1 MAVDTRK
8 TWLLLGGLLLV
19 GLVIVLALLGVLV
32 DLLRPDPGP
41 ALPEARR
48 RGPRVVQT
56 DGGPAELPEAP
67 VALDCPVDV
76 SVRDEA
82 GAPVAGAKVAL
93 AVAPPGSPPGAPPVD
108 PRPGAAL
115 RTDADGRVTVPAACG
130 VGRLTVRAE
139 GLAPH
144 RRDHIDTL
152 SDRSLRVVL
161 RLGVR
166 VEGVVRDAATEAP
179 IAGARVASGAT
190 STETEADGRYLLRV
204 DPAQVRAIEATADGY
219 GRQSERLWIEAGTTS
234 AVELDLWLQA
244 SRLVEVLC
252 LGQPDEL
259 CVRIE
264 PILCTSPLFPMGEA
278 CSSGPEGTFCDCPMG
293 EAAVRGGG
301 AAARVGPEDDVV
313 ALDLRF
319 SGGGLRGVTVV
330 AGQPRSCVLRAVR
343 LPEGLEDIP
352 LGLAAGQMLTSDISG
367 AFTFANLKPGR
378 YQVQAQCGGPTRMID
393 AGVVDDELRDLG
405 HLFIDEGAQVSGV
418 VIDGVT
424 GEGAVGQVVVA
435 VGTDGVG
442 GATAMSGPEGAFTL
456 TGLDAGD
463 YEVLLATRPLSSV
476 QLNLAADARVDGVEL
491 ATGAASLL
499 AENDVKLAT
508 DDEGKLVVSAENAD
522 LGLRPGD
529 EVVSLEI
536 GGVDLRDALPGYT
549 AEAVDAVLEHYSGPG
564 VQLILDDGEAER
576 AVGLR

>member
-1 MAVDTRK
+1 MAVDPRK

-19 GLVIVLALLGVLV
+19 AVLIGLALLGVLL
-32 DLLRPDPGP
+32 DLLRPEPGP

-48 RGPRVVQT
+48 RSARVVQT
-56 DGGPAELPEAP
+56 AAPGDEPAASP
-67 VALDCPVDV
+67 ALDCPVEV
-76 SVRDEA
+76 LVLDEG

-93 AVAPPGSPPGAPPVD
+93 AVSPPGAAPGAPPVD
-108 PRPGAAL
+108 PRAGDAL
-115 RTDADGRVTVPAACG
+115 RTDANGAVTVPAACG
-130 VGRLTVRAE
+130 VGRLTVRAD

-144 RRDHIDTL
+144 RRDRIDTL

-166 VEGVVRDAATEAP
+166 VEGAVLDASTEAP

-190 STETEADGRYLLRV
+190 STETDRDGRYLLRV
-204 DPAQVRAIEATADGY
+204 DPEQVRAIEATAEGY
-219 GRQSERLWIEAGTTS
+219 GRQSERLWVEVGSTS
-234 AVELDLWLQA
+234 AVELDLWLQP
-244 SRLVEVLC
+244 SRTVEVLC
-252 LGQPDEL
+252 LGQPDDL
-259 CVRIE
+259 CDRIE
-264 PILCTSPLFPMGEA
+264 PILCTSPLFPMGEP
-278 CSSGPEGTFCDCPMG
+278 CETGPEGTSCACPMG

-301 AAARVGPEDDVV
+301 AAVRVGPEDDLV

-319 SGGGLRGVTVV
+319 SGGGLRGVTLV
-330 AGQPRSCVLRAVR
+330 AGQPSSCVLRAVR
-343 LPEGLEDIP
+343 LPVGLEDIP
-352 LGLAAGQMLTSDISG
+352 LGLAAGQVLTSDIAG

-378 YQVQAQCGGPTRMID
+378 YQLQALCGGPTRMID
-393 AGVVDDELRDLG
+393 AGVVDDAMRDLG
-405 HLFIDEGAQVSGV
+405 HLFIDEGAQVSGA

-456 TGLDAGD
+456 TGLEAGD
-463 YEVLLATRPLSSV
+463 YEILLATRPLSSV
-476 QLNLAADARVDGVEL
+476 QLTLGADAKVDGVEL
-491 ATGAASLL
+491 RTGSASLL
-499 AENDVKLAT
+499 SENDVKLAT

-536 GGVDLRDALPGYT
+536 GGVDLRDVLPGYT